1 MSGTAV
7 LRNEN
12 RVKVARLGT
21 LIEEGIEKGE
31 VNDAIDDCKL
41 SHYFA
46 PIVDE
51 YGCGTYA
58 RELRMPKGTVVVGKI
73 HRHSHVNVISQGKV
87 AVLTESG
94 RELFEAPYTF
104 ISQAG
109 IQRAVYILEDTVWTT
124 VHLTSNL
131 GEDNLDKIE
140 DEVIAKTFEE
150 IGITIGVEK

>member
-1 MSGTAV
+1 MSNTAV
-7 LRNEN
+7 FKDEN
-12 RVKVARLGT
+12 RVKVTNLST
-21 LIEEGIEKGE
+21 LIEEGIEKKE
-31 VNDAIDDCKL
+31 LIDAEDACKL

-46 PIVDE
+46 PIVEE

-58 RELRMPKGTVVVGKI
+58 RELFMPKDTVVVGKI
-73 HRHSHVNVISQGKV
+73 HKHSHVNVISAGKV

-140 DEVIAKTFEE
+140 EEVIAKTFEE
-150 IGITIGVEK
+150 IGITVGIDK